1 MQSRRH
7 YQVKEVA
14 ELSGVSIRALHHY
27 DAIGLLVPSLRTAA
41 GYRLYSEDDLLR
53 LQQILIGREL
63 GLSLEE
69 LRRSLDDPSFDR
81 RRALLQQR
89 EALTRRA
96 EKTSEMLRAI
106 DAAIAVLDGASLDD
120 DGSQREGNA
129 MDYTKLD
136 YNKLFNG
143 FDPSKYEDEV
153 KQRWGHTEGYKTSQ
167 KRAMSYTEEDWK
179 RCMAEQG
186 AVYAD
191 AIAAMKAGKPPT
203 DPAAMDIAERHRL
216 AIDRWFYRCNAQ
228 MHCGLADM
236 YEADD
241 RFRSFFEGHAR
252 GLTAFL
258 SAAIRA
264 NAQRAAK

>member
-7 YQVKEVA
+7 YRVKEVA
-14 ELSGVSIRALHHY
+14 QLSGVSIRALHHY

-69 LRRSLDDPSFDR
+69 IRRSLDDPAFDR
-81 RRALLQQR
+81 RRALLEQR

-96 EKTSEMLRAI
+96 EQTSEMLRAI
-106 DAAIAVLDGASLDD
+106 DTAIAVLDGASLDD
-120 DGSQREGNA
+120 DGNEREGKT
-129 MDYTKLD
+129 MDSTKL
-136 YNKLFNG
+136 KQLFNG
-143 FDPSKYEDEV
+143 FDPSQYEDEA
-153 KQRWGHTEGYKTSQ
+153 KQRWGNTEAYKASQ
-167 KRAMSYTEEDWK
+167 KRAKSYTEEDWK

-191 AIAAMKAGKPPT
+191 AIAAMKAGKAPT
-203 DPAAMDIAERHRL
+203 DPAAMDVAERHRL
-216 AIDRWFYRCNAQ
+216 AIDRWFYPCSTT
-228 MHCGLADM
+228 MHRGLADM
-236 YEADD
+236 YEADE
-241 RFRSFFEGHAR
+241 RFRSFFEGHAT
-252 GLTAFL
+252 GLAAFL

-264 NAQRAAK
+264 NAERAEK

>member
-1 MQSRRH
+1 MRSRRH

-14 ELSGVSIRALHHY
+14 EQSGVSIRALHHY

-63 GLSLEE
+63 GLSLEDI
-69 LRRSLDDPSFDR
+69 RRSLDDPNFDR
-81 RRALLQQR
+81 RRALLEQR
-89 EALTRRA
+89 AALTRRA
-96 EKTSEMLRAI
+96 ERTSEMLHAI
-106 DAAIAVLDGASLDD
+106 DAAIAVLDGATLGDV
-120 DGSQREGNA
+120 GNEREGTTV
-129 MDYTKLD
+129 DYK
-136 YNKLFNG
+136 KLFSG

-153 KQRWGHTEGYKTSQ
+153 KQRWGNTEAYKASE
-167 KRAMSYTEEDWK
+167 KRAKSYTEEDWK

-191 AIAAMKAGKPPT
+191 AIAALKAGRAPT
-203 DPAAMDIAERHRL
+203 DPAVMDIAERHRL
-216 AIDRWFYRCNAQ
+216 AIDRWFYPCSTT
-228 MHCGLADM
+228 MHCNLADG

-241 RFRSFFEGHAR
+241 RFRSFFERYAA

-264 NAQRAAK
+264 NARRAGK

>member
-14 ELSGVSIRALHHY
+14 QQSGVSIRALHHY

-69 LRRSLDDPSFDR
+69 IRRSLDDPSFDR
-81 RRALLQQR
+81 RSALLEQR
-89 EALTRRA
+89 AALARRA
-96 EKTSEMLRAI
+96 EQTSEMLRAI
-106 DAAIAVLDGASLDD
+106 DAAMAVLDGARLDG
-120 DGSQREGNA
+120 DGSNQREGTTV
-129 MDYTKLD
+129 DLK
-136 YNKLFNG
+136 KIFNG

-153 KQRWGHTEGYKTSQ
+153 KQRWGNTEAYKASA
-167 KRAMSYTEEDWK
+167 KRAASYTEEDWK
-179 RCMAEQG
+179 RCRDEQG
-186 AVYAD
+186 AIYAD
-191 AIAAMKAGKPPT
+191 AIAALKAGKQP
-203 DPAAMDIAERHRL
+203 DDAAVMDVAERHRL
-216 AIDRWFYRCNAQ
+216 AIDRWFYPCITK

-236 YEADD
+236 YEQDG
-241 RFRSFFEGHAR
+241 RFRDFFEGHAP
-252 GLTAFL
+252 GLAAFL

-264 NAQRAAK
+264 NAQRPAK

>member
-14 ELSGVSIRALHHY
+14 EQSGVSIRALHHY

-41 GYRLYSEDDLLR
+41 GYRLYSADDLLR

-63 GLSLEE
+63 GLPLEE
-69 LRRSLDDPSFDR
+69 IRRSLDDPSFDR
-81 RRALLQQR
+81 RRALLEQR

-96 EKTSEMLRAI
+96 EQTSEMLRAI
-106 DAAIAVLDGASLDD
+106 DAAIAVLDGTSLDD
-120 DGSQREGNA
+120 DGNQTEGTTV
-129 MDYTKLD
+129 DYEKI
-136 YNKLFNG
+136 FNG

-153 KQRWGHTEGYKTSQ
+153 KQRWGNTESYQ
-167 KRAMSYTEEDWK
+167 KSFERAKSYTEEDWK

-186 AVYAD
+186 AIYAD
-191 AIAAMKAGKPPT
+191 AVVALKAGAPPT
-203 DPAAMDIAERHRL
+203 DPAVMDIAERHRL
-216 AIDRWFYRCNAQ
+216 AIDRWFYPCSTAL
-228 MHCGLADM
+228 HSKLADG

-241 RFRSFFEGHAR
+241 RFRSFFEGYAA

>member
-14 ELSGVSIRALHHY
+14 QLSGVSIRALHHY
-27 DAIGLLVPSLRTAA
+27 DAIGLLVPSLRSPA

-63 GLSLEE
+63 GLPLEE
-69 LRRSLDDPSFDR
+69 IRRSLDDPSFDR
-81 RRALLQQR
+81 RRALLAQR
-89 EALTRRA
+89 VALTRRA
-96 EKTSEMLRAI
+96 EQTSEMLHAI

-120 DGSQREGNA
+120 DGNQREGTT
-129 MDYTKLD
+129 MDYK
-136 YNKLFNG
+136 KLFNG

-153 KQRWGHTEGYKTSQ
+153 KQRWGNTEAYKQSAE
-167 KRAMSYTEEDWK
+167 RAKSYTEEDWK

-186 AVYAD
+186 EVYAD
-191 AIAAMKAGKPPT
+191 AIAALKAGKSPT
-203 DPAAMDIAERHRL
+203 DPAVMDVAERHRL
-216 AIDRWFYRCNAQ
+216 AIDRWFYRCSTT

-241 RFRSFFEGHAR
+241 RFRSFFEGHAA

>member
-14 ELSGVSIRALHHY
+14 EQSGVSIRALHHY
-27 DAIGLLVPSLRTAA
+27 DAMGLLVPSLRTAA
-41 GYRLYSEDDLLR
+41 GYRLYSESDLLR

-63 GLSLEE
+63 GLPLEE
-69 LRRSLDDPSFDR
+69 IRRSLDDPTFDR
-81 RRALLQQR
+81 RRALLEQR
-89 EALTRRA
+89 AALTRRA
-96 EKTSEMLRAI
+96 EQTSEMLRSI
-106 DAAIAVLDGASLDD
+106 DAAIAVLDGGSLDD
-120 DGSQREGNA
+120 DGDQREGTT
-129 MDYTKLD
+129 MDYK
-136 YNKLFNG
+136 KLFNG

-153 KQRWGHTEGYKTSQ
+153 KQRWGNTEAYKVSE
-167 KRAMSYTEEDWK
+167 KRAKSYTEEDWK

-191 AIAAMKAGKPPT
+191 AIAALNAGKAPT
-203 DPAAMDIAERHRL
+203 DSDVMDVAERHRL
-216 AIDRWFYRCNAQ
+216 AIDRWFYRCSTT

-241 RFRSFFEGHAR
+241 RFRAFFEAHAQ

-264 NAQRAAK
+264 NAQRAPK

>member
-7 YQVKEVA
+7 YRVKEVA
-14 ELSGVSIRALHHY
+14 QLSGVSIRALHHY

-63 GLSLEE
+63 GLPLEE
-69 LRRSLDDPSFDR
+69 IRRSLDDPSFDR
-81 RRALLQQR
+81 RRALLGQR

-96 EKTSEMLRAI
+96 EQTSEMLRAI
-106 DAAIAVLDGASLDD
+106 DAAIALLDGADLGD
-120 DGSQREGNA
+120 DGNEREGKT
-129 MDYTKLD
+129 MDYK
-136 YNKLFNG
+136 KLFNG
-143 FDPSKYEDEV
+143 FDPSKYEDEA
-153 KQRWGHTEGYKTSQ
+153 KQRWGNTEAYKASQ
-167 KRAMSYTEEDWK
+167 KRAKSYTEEDWK

-191 AIAAMKAGKPPT
+191 AIAAMKAGKAPT
-203 DPAAMDIAERHRL
+203 DPAAMDVAERHRL
-216 AIDRWFYRCNAQ
+216 AIDRWFYRCSTA

-241 RFRSFFEGHAR
+241 RFRSFFEGHAA
-252 GLTAFL
+252 GLAAFL

>member
-14 ELSGVSIRALHHY
+14 EQSGVSIRALHHY

-69 LRRSLDDPSFDR
+69 IRRSLDDPSFDR
-81 RRALLQQR
+81 RRALLGQR

-96 EKTSEMLRAI
+96 EQTSEMLRAI
-106 DAAIAVLDGASLDD
+106 DAAIAMLDGASFDD
-120 DGSQREGNA
+120 DGKEREDA
-129 MDYTKLD
+129 TMDNDKLK
-136 YNKLFNG
+136 KLFNG

-153 KQRWGHTEGYKTSQ
+153 KQRWGNTEAYKSSA
-167 KRAMSYTEEDWK
+167 KRAKAYTEEDWK

-186 AVYAD
+186 TVYAD
-191 AIAAMKAGKPPT
+191 AIAALKACKAPT
-203 DPAAMDIAERHRL
+203 DPTVMDVAERHRL
-216 AIDRWFYRCNAQ
+216 AIDRWFYPCSTT

-241 RFRSFFEGHAR
+241 RFRSFFEGHAP
-252 GLTAFL
+252 GLAAFL

-264 NAQRAAK
+264 NAERAAK

>member
-14 ELSGVSIRALHHY
+14 KLSGVSILTLHHY
-27 DAIGLLVPSLRTAA
+27 DAIGLLVPSLRSAA
-41 GYRLYSEDDLLR
+41 GYRLYADNDLLR

-63 GLSLEE
+63 GLSIKENHS
-69 LRRSLDDPSFDR
+69 SLDDPSFDR
-81 RRALLQQR
+81 RRALLEQR

-96 EKTSEMLRAI
+96 EQTSEMLRAI
-106 DAAIAVLDGASLDD
+106 DSAIAVLDGASLDD
-120 DGSQREGNA
+120 DGNQREGTTV
-129 MDYTKLD
+129 DYK
-136 YNKLFNG
+136 KLFNG

-153 KQRWGHTEGYKTSQ
+153 KQRWGNTDAYKASQ
-167 KRAMSYTEEDWK
+167 KRAKSYTEEDWK

-191 AIAAMKAGKPPT
+191 AIAAMKAGQLPT

-216 AIDRWFYRCNAQ
+216 AIDRWFYPCSTT

-241 RFRSFFEGHAR
+241 RFRAFFEGHAQ
-252 GLTAFL
+252 GLAAFL

-264 NAQRAAK
+264 NGQRAAK

>member
-14 ELSGVSIRALHHY
+14 EQSGVSIRALHHY

-63 GLSLEE
+63 GLPLEE
-69 LRRSLDDPSFDR
+69 IRRSLDDPAFDR
-81 RRALLQQR
+81 RRALLEQR

-96 EKTSEMLRAI
+96 EQMSEMLHAI
-106 DAAIAVLDGASLDD
+106 DAAIAVLDASLDD
-120 DGSQREGNA
+120 DGNEREGTT
-129 MDYTKLD
+129 MDYK
-136 YNKLFNG
+136 KLFNG

-153 KQRWGHTEGYKTSQ
+153 KQRWGNTEAYKASQ
-167 KRAMSYTEEDWK
+167 KRAKSYSEEDWK

-186 AVYAD
+186 GVYAD
-191 AIAAMKAGKPPT
+191 AIAALKAGKAPT
-203 DPAAMDIAERHRL
+203 DPDVMDVAERHRL
-216 AIDRWFYRCNAQ
+216 AIDRWFYPCSTT

-241 RFRSFFEGHAR
+241 RFRSFFEGHAQ
-252 GLTAFL
+252 GLAAFL

>member
-14 ELSGVSIRALHHY
+14 EQSGVSIRALHHY

-41 GYRLYSEDDLLR
+41 GYRLYTEDDLLR

-63 GLSLEE
+63 GLPLEKI
-69 LRRSLDDPSFDR
+69 RRSLDDPSFDR
-81 RRALLQQR
+81 RRALLEQR
-89 EALTRRA
+89 AALTRRA
-96 EKTSEMLRAI
+96 EQTSEMLSAI
-106 DAAIAVLDGASLDD
+106 DAAIAVLDGASVED
-120 DGSQREGNA
+120 DGSQREGTT
-129 MDYTKLD
+129 MDHK
-136 YNKLFNG
+136 KLFNG

-153 KQRWGHTEGYKTSQ
+153 KQRWGHTEGYKTSVE
-167 KRAMSYTEEDWK
+167 RAKSYAEEDWK
-179 RCMAEQG
+179 RRMAEQG

-191 AIAAMKAGKPPT
+191 AIAAMKAGTAPT
-203 DPAAMDIAERHRL
+203 DPTAMDIAERHRL
-216 AIDRWFYRCNAQ
+216 AIDRWFYRCSTA

-241 RFRSFFEGHAR
+241 RFRSFFEGHAA

>member
-7 YQVKEVA
+7 YRVKEVA
-14 ELSGVSIRALHHY
+14 EQSGVSIRALHHY

-53 LQQILIGREL
+53 LQQILIRREL

-69 LRRSLDDPSFDR
+69 IRRSLDDPSFDR
-81 RRALLQQR
+81 RRALLEQR
-89 EALTRRA
+89 AALTRRA
-96 EKTSEMLRAI
+96 ERTSEMLSAI
-106 DAAIAVLDGASLDD
+106 DAAIAVLDGASVEG
-120 DGSQREGNA
+120 DGSNEREGKTV
-129 MDYTKLD
+129 DHKT
-136 YNKLFNG
+136 LFNG

-153 KQRWGHTEGYKTSQ
+153 KQRWGNTDAYKTSA
-167 KRAMSYTEEDWK
+167 KRAAAYSEEDWK

-186 AVYAD
+186 AIYAD
-191 AIAAMKAGKPPT
+191 AIAALNAGKKP
-203 DPAAMDIAERHRL
+203 DDAAVMDIAERHRL
-216 AIDRWFYRCNAQ
+216 AIDRWFYRCSTT

-241 RFRSFFEGHAR
+241 RFRSFFEGHAA

>member
-1 MQSRRH
+1 MQSRVH

-14 ELSGVSIRALHHY
+14 EQSGVSIRALHHY

-69 LRRSLDDPSFDR
+69 IRRSLDDPSFDR
-81 RRALLQQR
+81 RRALLEQR
-89 EALTRRA
+89 AALTRRA
-96 EKTSEMLRAI
+96 EQTSEMLYAI
-106 DAAIAVLDGASLDD
+106 DAALAVLDGASLDD
-120 DGSQREGNA
+120 EGNEREGTTV
-129 MDYTKLD
+129 DYK
-136 YNKLFNG
+136 KLFNG

-153 KQRWGHTEGYKTSQ
+153 KQRWGNTDAYKASQ
-167 KRAMSYTEEDWK
+167 KRTKSYTEEDWK

-186 AVYAD
+186 EVYAD
-191 AIAAMKAGKPPT
+191 AIAALKAGKAPT
-203 DPAAMDIAERHRL
+203 DPAVMDVAERHRL
-216 AIDRWFYRCNAQ
+216 AIDRWFYPCSTT

-241 RFRSFFEGHAR
+241 RFRSFFEGHAA
-252 GLTAFL
+252 GLAAYL

-264 NAQRAAK
+264 NAQRAGK